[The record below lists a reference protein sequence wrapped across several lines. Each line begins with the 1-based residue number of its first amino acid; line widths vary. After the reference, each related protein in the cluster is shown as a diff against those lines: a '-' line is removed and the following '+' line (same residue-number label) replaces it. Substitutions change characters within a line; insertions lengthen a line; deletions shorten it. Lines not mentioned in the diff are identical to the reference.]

1 MNFEKLN
8 GLIPAI
14 IQEPGSGKVL
24 MTGFMNQEA
33 LEITRQ
39 SGKVTFYSRT
49 RDTIWTKGETSGN
62 FLQVISIYE
71 DCDND
76 TLLIYARPT
85 GPVCHTG
92 DTTCF
97 HGDPGPSLGFLSVLE
112 QVIQGRK
119 GQSPE
124 TSYTARLFEKGLP
137 RIAQKVGEEAV
148 ESIIEAMKGD
158 KEKFKEEAAD
168 LLYHLIVLLAQQELE
183 LKDIVKVLE
192 GRHLPS
198 NAHS

>member
-1 MNFEKLN
+1 MNFDKLN

-14 IQEPGSGKVL
+14 IQEPCTGKVL
-24 MTGFMNQEA
+24 MTGFMNPEA
-33 LEITRQ
+33 LEITKA

-49 RDTIWTKGETSGN
+49 RKAIWTKGETSGN
-62 FLQVISIYE
+62 FLLVKQILE

-76 TLLIYARPT
+76 TVLIYAEPT

-97 HGDPGPSLGFLSVLE
+97 HSDPGPSLGFLAYLE
-112 QVIQGRK
+112 KVIQGRK

-124 TSYTARLFEKGLP
+124 SSYTARLFEKGLP

-158 KEKFKEEAAD
+158 REKFKEEAAD
-168 LLYHLIVLLAQQELE
+168 LLYHLIVLLAHQELE
-183 LKDIVKVLE
+183 LKDVVKVLE
-192 GRHLPS
+192 GRHK
-198 NAHS
+198 

>member
-8 GLIPAI
+8 GLVPAI
-14 IQEPGSGKVL
+14 IQEPESGKVL

-33 LEITRQ
+33 LVKTKET
-39 SGKVTFYSRT
+39 GKVTFFSRT
-49 RDTIWTKGETSGN
+49 RKTIWTKGETSGN
-62 FLQVISIYE
+62 FLLVKQIFE

-76 TLLIYARPT
+76 TLLIYAEPT

-92 DTTCF
+92 DATCF
-97 HGDPGPSLGFLSVLE
+97 HEDPGPQLGFLSYLE
-112 QVIQGRK
+112 KVIQGRK

-148 ESIIEAMKGD
+148 ESVIEAMKGD

-183 LKDIVKVLE
+183 LKDVVKVLE
-192 GRHLPS
+192 GRHK
-198 NAHS
+198 